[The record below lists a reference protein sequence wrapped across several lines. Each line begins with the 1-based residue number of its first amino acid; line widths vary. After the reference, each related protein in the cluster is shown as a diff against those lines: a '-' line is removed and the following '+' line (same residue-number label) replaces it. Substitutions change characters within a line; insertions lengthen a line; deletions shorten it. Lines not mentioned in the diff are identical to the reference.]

1 MIFGQEEADRHQC
14 APTDGQRPW
23 GSAPP
28 ATGSGPAA
36 GNVIWSVV
44 PCPGAEVIWRVSQSL
59 QALLDAEKTEAPRP
73 CLAHHVLDSKPYP
86 VVAEEA
92 VHALVILP
100 QLEVDVGGGGMF
112 GDVGQA
118 LLHDAIES
126 RFAAG
131 ASRPA
136 SALSTRMHSFVRS
149 ATLCTKLWRAGRSP
163 KSSRIVGRSSW
174 ARPRSWVSMA
184 SRWLRT
190 WWKPSRNAAA
200 AR

>member
-1 MIFGQEEADRHQC
+1 MIFGQERRTGISALLQM
-14 APTDGQRPW
+14 ASGPGQGP
-23 GSAPP
+23 A

-44 PCPGAEVIWRVSQSL
+44 PCPGAEVIWRVPQSL

-126 RFAAG
+126 RFGCRRQPSCERAVHAD
-131 ASRPA
+131 AQLR
-136 SALSTRMHSFVRS
+136 ALGHP
-149 ATLCTKLWRAGRSP
+149 LH
-163 KSSRIVGRSSW
+163 
-174 ARPRSWVSMA
+174 
-184 SRWLRT
+184 
-190 WWKPSRNAAA
+190 
-200 AR
+200 